1 MTQISINV
9 TYLLCAMVE
18 VWDSWQPSYLP
29 CSYIKSCFDSV
40 GYMYERL
47 LWFSGECLSALLVY
61 EKYLLRF
68 IKMNELNVID
78 LTIDPTHCSPAH

>member
-1 MTQISINV
+1 MQISINV
-9 TYLLCAMVE
+9 TYLLCAMEE

-40 GYMYERL
+40 GYICMNGC
-47 LWFSGECLSALLVY
+47 FDSVGECLSALLVY

-68 IKMNELNVID
+68 IKINELNVID

>member
-1 MTQISINV
+1 MMQISINV
-9 TYLLCAMVE
+9 TYLLCAMEE

-40 GYMYERL
+40 G
-47 LWFSGECLSALLVY
+47 ECLSALLVY

-68 IKMNELNVID
+68 IKINELNVID